1 MFQTYF
7 DEKTKL
13 WTGADVPP
21 LFNPNISIAQVLLR
35 MLKIHGSKIAQ
46 VRHFILVFFLNWY

>member
-1 MFQTYF
+1 MFQTNF

-46 VRHFILVFFLNWY
+46 VRPFKSV

>member
-1 MFQTYF
+1 MFQTNF

-46 VRHFILVFFLNWY
+46 VRPFKSIQFSCFF